1 MEFENGIENIWK
13 YNWIHKKIKLENRFR
28 KLYWKDWKMVLEAL
42 ENGNGNIGKWRYWKM
57 ELDLL

>member
-1 MEFENGIENIWK
+1 MG
-13 YNWIHKKIKLENRFR
+13 LENRFR